1 MSKTDRQ
8 AMVEDIGGK
17 KGSKE
22 EERDLIEQM
31 ESKSKKSREEG
42 MMKEIKEEKVEFKI
56 RKEAMMSKI
65 ENMSNVE
72 DTLFRELKE
81 SREKSL
87 QLELAVVT
95 LTCLGISLIV
105 FLSLRH

>member
-1 MSKTDRQ
+1 
-8 AMVEDIGGK
+8 
-17 KGSKE
+17 
-22 EERDLIEQM
+22 
-31 ESKSKKSREEG
+31 
-42 MMKEIKEEKVEFKI
+42 
-56 RKEAMMSKI
+56 MMSKI